1 VGLCDHLGSGRVQV
15 ELASDVLLS
24 HHTCVCCDNGP
35 LPVPLVAKKGQW
47 FYQWLH
53 VAKRGQ
59 QWTGVAIGITQGQ

>member
-1 VGLCDHLGSGRVQV
+1 
-15 ELASDVLLS
+15 
-24 HHTCVCCDNGP
+24 VCCDNGP